1 MLESVEGKAQKMAGR
16 VQDAVGGLTGDAAT
30 QVEGKVRQ
38 AAGYAQESYGE
49 ALGTLRDKTAENP
62 IWAVAIAAAAG
73 YLLGTLSSRR

>member
-1 MLESVEGKAQKMAGR
+1 MLESVEGKAQKWAGKA
-16 VQDAVGGLTGDAAT
+16 QDAVGGLTGDTAT

-38 AAGYAQESYGE
+38 AAGYAQETYGE

-73 YLLGTLSSRR
+73 YILGALSRR